1 MLRYSSCINH
11 CMLYNFQDN
20 ASRTTNYHSYKS
32 KLKTL
37 EATDEDYGMKR
48 RRYLSEEIAWTGNEF
63 QKITCG
69 NPDLDTDR
77 ISVTLPLFNYSV
89 SSEPYKILNAED
101 CGKRCIVTAPRKEMC
116 TNKKTVIEYNI
127 GVTFWM
133 YFAIRVFIGIL
144 HLYCIYKYCIFYCFL
159 SNCLTFFFFS
169 LNVERRLEIYS
180 QVSSVELRSLC
191 SKVRWSL
198 YCANKRPIMVFKE
211 FMAVSVA
218 WFRRHC
224 LACLSITRALAKSTR
239 TSGKD
244 SSFQRRLVVSFLWIC
259 KNDI

>member
-11 CMLYNFQDN
+11 CMLYNVQDN

-37 EATDEDYGMKR
+37 KATDEDYGMKR
-48 RRYLSEEIAWTGNEF
+48 RRYLSEEIAWTGSEF

-77 ISVTLPLFNYSV
+77 ISVTLPLFNYSL

-101 CGKRCIVTAPRKEMC
+101 CSKRCIVTAPRKEMC
-116 TNKKTVIEYNI
+116 SNKKTVIEYNI

-133 YFAIRVFIGIL
+133 YFAVRVFIGE
-144 HLYCIYKYCIFYCFL
+144 YCIFYCPSQIFL
-159 SNCLTFFFFS
+159 LFSFFL
-169 LNVERRLEIYS
+169 LNVERRLKIYS

-191 SKVRWSL
+191 SRVR
-198 YCANKRPIMVFKE
+198 
-211 FMAVSVA
+211 
-218 WFRRHC
+218 
-224 LACLSITRALAKSTR
+224 
-239 TSGKD
+239 
-244 SSFQRRLVVSFLWIC
+244 
-259 KNDI
+259 